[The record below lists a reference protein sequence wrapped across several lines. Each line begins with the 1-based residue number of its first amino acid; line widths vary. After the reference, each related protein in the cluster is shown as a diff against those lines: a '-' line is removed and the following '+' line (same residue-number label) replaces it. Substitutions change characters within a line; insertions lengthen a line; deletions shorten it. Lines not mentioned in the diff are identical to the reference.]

1 MWRVEEKTI
10 GELIKL
16 VDDSNLAL
24 PQFQRPSVW
33 GKSNWIPFLVSIL
46 QGRPTGT
53 LLLME
58 ADDTSV
64 FSPRKLDTSPD
75 LITGRMEYLL
85 LDGQQRT
92 TTIYRAVRTSFGT
105 APKHKKVVVNVLS
118 AIDRAELTEDDLTIE
133 SAAAISATAE
143 MAKKGVVSFATLV
156 DEQELAIWF
165 HTFWTKHFGGDP
177 GKGTKKLHE
186 AIPGFKTVGSYRF
199 PVLAI
204 KKDTPL
210 DVVADIFES
219 MNRRGQ
225 ALNKFDLMVAR
236 LFYQQEDG
244 SYFDLRE
251 KWEMELES
259 STYLKTLGVKS
270 EDGMLPLQLIAKQ
283 VSRLPIANRQGK
295 VKGLN
300 SGDVLELPATQ
311 VMGGPSA
318 PLPALSLKE
327 AVAALESAAKFL
339 FTICGVVS
347 STLLP
352 QQAMLLPLADQF
364 LRPKEKQLT
373 DAQLKKWFFSVG
385 LSIDYYGS
393 VNSYAD
399 RDCNQLFDW
408 VGSPQGKQPESV
420 SRLNRAL
427 VQGLDLQRSFTR
439 EGNIL
444 GSTIFS
450 LLVERGALDWS
461 EGMIPVRQVD
471 EIDFHHM
478 IPDQRLK
485 DWFGG
490 SKESRRPIACLTP
503 IRSSTNKS
511 IGQKFSKDVVADRG
525 KEAAPIMSSHQ
536 VDMALLCAASDDK
549 NAYQKFL
556 DDREKRLK
564 AFIIES
570 LGL

>member
-1 MWRVEEKTI
+1 
-10 GELIKL
+10 
-16 VDDSNLAL
+16 
-24 PQFQRPSVW
+24 
-33 GKSNWIPFLVSIL
+33 
-46 QGRPTGT
+46 

-75 LITGRMEYLL
+75 LIAGKMEYLL

-92 TTIYRAVRTSFGT
+92 TTIYRAVRTSFGI
-105 APKHKKVVVNVLS
+105 APRHKKVVVNVLS

-133 SAAAISATAE
+133 SAAAISATAD
-143 MAKKGVVSFATLV
+143 MAEKGLVSFATLV

-165 HTFWTKHFGGDP
+165 HTFWTKHFDGDP

-236 LFYQQEDG
+236 LFYQQDDG

-251 KWEMELES
+251 KWEIELENS
-259 STYLKTLGVKS
+259 PHLKTLGIKS

-283 VSRLPIANRQGK
+283 VSRLPIGNRQGK

-300 SGDVLELPATQ
+300 SADVLELPASQ
-311 VMGGPSA
+311 VMGGPGA
-318 PLPALSLKE
+318 PLPALSLEK
-327 AVAALESAAKFL
+327 AVNALESAAKFL
-339 FTICGVVS
+339 VTICGVVS
-347 STLLP
+347 SSLLP

-364 LRPKEKQLT
+364 LRPKSKQLSV
-373 DAQLKKWFFSVG
+373 AQLKRWFFSVG

-408 VGSPQGKQPESV
+408 VESPQGKEPESV

-478 IPDQRLK
+478 IPDQKLK
-485 DWFGG
+485 VWFGG

-503 IRSSTNKS
+503 ISASTNRS
-511 IGQKFSKDVVADRG
+511 IGTKYSKDVVVSLK
-525 KEAAPIMSSHQ
+525 KEANPIMMSHQ
-536 VDMALLCAASDDK
+536 VDAALLSASTDSKD
-549 NAYQKFL
+549 AYRKFL
-556 DDREKRLK
+556 DDREDRLK
-564 AFIIES
+564 AFIIDS

>member
-1 MWRVEEKTI
+1 MWKVDEKSI
-10 GELIKL
+10 FELVKL
-16 VDDSNLAL
+16 VDEASLAL

-58 ADDTSV
+58 SDDASV
-64 FSPRKLDTSPD
+64 FAPRKLETAPG
-75 LITGRMEYLL
+75 LKPGKMEFLL

-92 TTIYRAVRTSFGT
+92 TTIYRAVRTSFGS
-105 APKHKKVVVNVLS
+105 APRLKKVVIDVLG
-118 AIDRAELTEDDLTIE
+118 ALNQGELTEDHLAIE
-133 SAAAISATAE
+133 PAGSVSAAAE
-143 MAKKGVVSFATLV
+143 MAERGLVAFETLT
-156 DEQELAIWF
+156 DEQQLAIWLQ
-165 HTFWTKHFGGDP
+165 TFWTEHFEGDAGEGTRKLVETVP
-177 GKGTKKLHE
+177 GLK
-186 AIPGFKTVGSYRF
+186 AVNAYRF
-199 PVLAI
+199 PVLLI

-236 LFYQQEDG
+236 LFHELEDG

-251 KWEMELES
+251 KWESQLEN
-259 STYLKTLGVKS
+259 STYLKTLGIKS

-283 VSRLPIANRQGK
+283 VSRLPVGNRQGK

-300 SGDVLELPATQ
+300 GADVLELPATQ
-311 VMGGPSA
+311 VMGGPGA
-318 PLPALSLKE
+318 PLPALSIE
-327 AVAALESAAKFL
+327 RAVNALELAAKFL
-339 FTICGVVS
+339 VTSCGVVS
-347 STLLP
+347 PSLLP

-364 LRPKEKQLT
+364 LRPKAKQLSI
-373 DAQLKKWFFSVG
+373 AQLKRWFFSVG

-408 VGSPQGKQPESV
+408 VESTDGNEPEPV
-420 SRLNRAL
+420 SRLSRDF
-427 VQGLDLQRSFTR
+427 VQALDLQRSFTR

-444 GSTIFS
+444 GRTIFS
-450 LLVERGALDWS
+450 LLIERGALDWS
-461 EGMIPVRQVD
+461 EGMLPVRQVD

-478 IPDQRLK
+478 IPDQKLK
-485 DWFGG
+485 EWFGG

-503 IRSSTNKS
+503 INAGTNRS
-511 IGQKFSKDVVADRG
+511 IGTKYSKDVVVSLN
-525 KEAAPIMSSHQ
+525 KEAIPIMRSHQ
-536 VDMALLCAASDDK
+536 VDIGLLSDSTSSK
-549 NAYQKFL
+549 VAYQKFL
-556 DDREKRLK
+556 DDREDRLK